1 MKELMILLL
10 AFVLLLSGCAAP
22 SIPSPSS
29 AVTVE
34 ESSTPIPSNPPAS
47 STPLDLESF
56 SPEDLP
62 TSPLPM
68 NDLWW
73 RESCPELYMLA
84 ELPEADIAL
93 YGVNQYDGPY
103 SEDPLFLRY
112 GSSLQWLEQTS
123 YSVRYT
129 PTLTWADFDNDGSNE
144 LVAIYCIA
152 YGTGCFIQELHLYEW
167 DGSAWNDQL
176 YSPKDYEAQVRQGVS
191 YGYSASDETFSLSLG
206 NTTIESP
213 VCTAPTGLGFGE
225 WAYFD
230 VDGSELQL
238 RLYLCAY
245 FEKSLPQIIG
255 NYTAT
260 VTYDGERFSLRH
272 LSLTA
277 PE

>member
-1 MKELMILLL
+1 MVLPLSFL
-10 AFVLLLSGCAAP
+10 LLLSGCATP
-22 SIPSPSS
+22 SIPSSLPSVS
-29 AVTVE
+29 PE
-34 ESSTPIPSNPPAS
+34 ENSTPIPSNPLTS
-47 STPLDLESF
+47 STPLDLETF
-56 SPEDLP
+56 NLEDFP

-167 DGSAWNDQL
+167 DGSAWSNQL
-176 YSPKDYEAQVRQGVS
+176 YSPKDYEAQVRRDVS
-191 YGYSASDETFSLSLG
+191 YGYSASDEIFSLSLG
-206 NTTIESP
+206 STTIAAP
-213 VCTAPTGLGFGE
+213 VCAAPTGLGFGE
-225 WAYFD
+225 WAHFD
-230 VDGSELQL
+230 VDGSKLQL
-238 RLYLCAY
+238 RLYLCAH
-245 FEKSLPQIIG
+245 FEKSPPQIIG
-255 NYTAT
+255 TYTAN
-260 VTYDGERFSLRH
+260 VVYDGECFSL
-272 LSLTA
+272 SSPSITD